1 MSAARIVILSII
13 AAVYLAFAILTFI
26 GAGFIS
32 DVIFNSTRDQLD
44 QVGIDS
50 NFKLGLAK
58 ITIILFWLVFI
69 PLCLGP
75 IVYLIAPKIYNI
87 IMDY

>member
-1 MSAARIVILSII
+1 MSAARIIILSVI
-13 AAVYLAFAILTFI
+13 AAVYLAFIVLTFI
-26 GAGFIS
+26 GAGYIS
-32 DVIFNSTRDQLD
+32 DVVFNSTRDQLD
-44 QVGIDS
+44 QVGINT

-58 ITIILFWLVFI
+58 ITIILFWLIFI

-87 IMDY
+87 LMDY